1 MSTTYVDDANRDHN
15 KTHTV
20 NLREMMLRTDPYK
33 GKVVPLRTYSLD
45 AARMVLDGSLDYV

>member
-15 KTHTV
+15 KTHNV